1 MIEFTED
8 TDGYLAGSRHSL
20 GAGIEDAYVVYRRT
34 AKYVTDPAEEPKA
47 DPDAKSDSKFSDA
60 RADKMTRPEQ
70 VKRK

>member
-1 MIEFTED
+1 MIQFTED
-8 TDGYLAGSRHSL
+8 TDEYKAGSRHSFT
-20 GAGIEDAYVVYRRT
+20 AGIEDAYVEHRKT

-47 DPDAKSDSKFSDA
+47 DAADKPDGKFADA